1 MISDT
6 ESMRIRFFLLLTGFG
21 NSVRLSVC
29 PFVRLSVRDAPTR
42 WPIAEFYGSL
52 FKPSDRPQTW
62 DFQKKDH
69 ENMRMDFSEGATV

>member
-1 MISDT
+1 
-6 ESMRIRFFLLLTGFG
+6 MRIRFFLLLTGFG